1 MSRAVM
7 QQALEALTLLQGDIE
22 WTSNSPTLKFVN
34 STITALRS
42 ALAEPDSDYERGF
55 VDGMNLQTKGSV
67 DKAVNRIAEPEQIED
82 AIVYGSAWSKDGK
95 RIDPMSVYKE
105 PEQEPV
111 AWMYDFL
118 NPNNRE
124 EVIRNWVTQ
133 NPDDIE
139 REKGFNVR
147 PLYTAPTPNTLEESN
162 GQD

>member
-1 MSRAVM
+1 MDLRQAA
-7 QQALEALTLLQGDIE
+7 QQALEAWFRPHGINYVDFKPYME
-22 WTSNSPTLKFVN
+22 
-34 STITALRS
+34 ALRA

-55 VDGMNLQTKGSV
+55 VDGMNMQTKRSV
-67 DKAVNRIAEPEQIED
+67 DKAVNRMA
-82 AIVYGSAWSKDGK
+82 
-95 RIDPMSVYKE
+95 
-105 PEQEPV
+105 EQEPV

-118 NPNNRE
+118 NPNDRE

-162 GQD
+162 GDD

>member
-1 MSRAVM
+1 MNHQEVM
-7 QQALEALTLLQGDIE
+7 RLALEALENPNSGLVPHDGE
-22 WTSNSPTLKFVN
+22 WCSRQS
-34 STITALRS
+34 IAIAALRA

-55 VDGMNLQTKGSV
+55 VDGMNMQTKRSV
-67 DKAVNRIAEPEQIED
+67 DKAVNRMA
-82 AIVYGSAWSKDGK
+82 
-95 RIDPMSVYKE
+95 
-105 PEQEPV
+105 EQEPV

-118 NPNNRE
+118 NPNDRE

-162 GQD
+162 GDD